1 MKKIIQIGCNDGN
14 DYVFDFLSK
23 EVDFEGVFVDASNKA
38 LKLAEKRYS
47 CFSNVEFKNL
57 AVIDGHEKT
66 VSFYEPDDDIIHGC
80 NSLSKEFLFAHQNY
94 NLKEI
99 TVKAININDLIRQ
112 CNFDS
117 LDYLFIDAEGFD
129 CALINALNLK
139 EFDIKNI
146 IFEWVHSEGARTGSG
161 TKLFKKVQLKLSENN
176 YTINKHYSDDWNL
189 IATKQ

>member
-1 MKKIIQIGCNDGN
+1 
-14 DYVFDFLSK
+14 
-23 EVDFEGVFVDASNKA
+23 SNKA

-47 CFSNVEFKNL
+47 CFSSPISSINVEFKNL

-112 CNFDS
+112 SNFDS

-161 TKLFKKVQLKLSENN
+161 TKLFKKMQQKLFENN
-176 YTINKHYSDDWNL
+176 YTINQHYSDDWNL
-189 IATKQ
+189 IATKQT